1 MVFAIAVG
9 AATGAQVTLVAAERA
24 SCLPGDVVV
33 GLNGGR
39 GGWIDSVEP
48 VCGGWD
54 AGQQTIVLRRRTK
67 AIGGPG
73 GGLLELRCPAGAA
86 MTGWR
91 ETSII
96 DGNAAHLMTVDVEC
110 WAIEAPHGMTAEFSF
125 SGDVGGR
132 PRGRNVPQWQRCRIG
147 RVAERLDVWNA
158 LEAPYVTHVTAG
170 CTP

>member
-9 AATGAQVTLVAAERA
+9 AATGAQATLVAAERA

-39 GGWIDSVEP
+39 GGWIDSIGP

-67 AIGGPG
+67 ANGGPG
-73 GGLLELRCPAGAA
+73 GGPLELRCPAGAA

-96 DGNAAHLMTVDVEC
+96 DGNAAYLMTVDVKC
-110 WAIEAPHGMTAEFSF
+110 RAIEAPHAMTTQFSF
-125 SGDVGGR
+125 SSDGGGR
-132 PRGRNVPQWQRCRIG
+132 PRGRNVPKWQRCTIG
-147 RVAERLDVWNA
+147 RFAERLDV
-158 LEAPYVTHVTAG
+158 
-170 CTP
+170 